1 MKQCKQDILSG
12 SFFVVFG
19 ALLRIFRDKMITG
32 KIVTE
37 VHGPLTFPTLIAYG
51 MMLCGALL
59 AITSW
64 RKYQT
69 LKASAMAD
77 GTYDAASEKLTTPI
91 EYVKKEWKVL
101 VFMALS
107 FAYVLLLRKVGYLI
121 VSFVATTII
130 LLMMNAR
137 KKSYW
142 IAVYASIVVIYV
154 GFLYGLQ
161 VQLPLGSW
169 FGF

>member
-12 SFFVVFG
+12 GFFIVFG

-37 VHGPLTFPTLIAYG
+37 AYGPLTFPTLIAFG
-51 MMLCGALL
+51 LMICGTLL
-59 AITSW
+59 VITSW
-64 RKYQT
+64 RKYQK
-69 LKASAMAD
+69 LKAEAVAE
-77 GTYDAASEKLTTPI
+77 GTYDVEAEKLTTPI
-91 EYVKKEWKVL
+91 EYIKKEWKVL
-101 VFMALS
+101 VFMAISLS
-107 FAYVLLLRKVGYLI
+107 YVLLLRKVGYLL
-121 VSFVATTII
+121 VSFVAATII

-142 IAVYASIVVIYV
+142 ISVYASIIVIYV